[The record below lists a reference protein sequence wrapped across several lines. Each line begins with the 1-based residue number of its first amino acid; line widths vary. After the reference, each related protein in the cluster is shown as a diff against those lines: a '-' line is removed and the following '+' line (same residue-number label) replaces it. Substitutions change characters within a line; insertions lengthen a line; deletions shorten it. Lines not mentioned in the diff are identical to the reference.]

1 MNNSTKIIFKNKLEI
16 KYEINNDEI
25 NEIFEN
31 SNLLCEINKGITL
44 QVLNKKRLKDD
55 EQKLKN
61 KEPKKKKKNKKE
73 NEQNKKQNEKKKLKD
88 EEKKIYKNI
97 NDTIEIP
104 NLNDE
109 ENKIFNY
116 KDKKKFYLSLEIQ
129 KKLGIILENN
139 DLEYEVIERGAF
151 FPLNI
156 YPLENYMIIYYNN
169 NENLILVKYCK
180 SKPGFNFWSINEEKL
195 LKKEDGFDFMNHL
208 NCPKEFFEI
217 YSSYLIKIEDKK
229 GKEEVIFEN
238 LELFE

>member
-1 MNNSTKIIFKNKLEI
+1 M
-16 KYEINNDEI
+16 
-25 NEIFEN
+25 
-31 SNLLCEINKGITL
+31 
-44 QVLNKKRLKDD
+44 
-55 EQKLKN
+55 
-61 KEPKKKKKNKKE
+61 
-73 NEQNKKQNEKKKLKD
+73 KD

-97 NDTIEIP
+97 NDTIGIP

-116 KDKKKFYLSLEIQ
+116 KDNKKFYLSLEIQ
-129 KKLGIILENN
+129 KKLGIILENK

-169 NENLILVKYCK
+169 NEKLILVKYCK
-180 SKPGFNFWSINEEKL
+180 SKPGFNFWSIKEEKL
-195 LKKEDGFDFMNHL
+195 LKIEDGFDFMNL
-208 NCPKEFFEI
+208 LKCPKEFFEI

-229 GKEEVIFEN
+229 GKEDEIFEN